1 MGSARVLF
9 TQKDST
15 IESTIGRLAQCHPQ
29 PSVSAQCTP
38 RSDAFGIL
46 TSASS
51 SSSSCIGPHRPSA
64 RCQWGA
70 PHASCSLMLQTGINL
85 AHRSAGINHTRRQW
99 GYTAR
104 APCSSSSRRGLPR
117 TPVSGDETTHA
128 ASGDYH
134 SRLSL
139 LDEGGDYLTH
149 RSAGIN
155 HSRRQWGLP
164 RTPQPLDAGG
174 DYLTHRSAGT
184 KPSRRQWGLPLSPQS
199 SLVQAGITSH
209 TGQRG

>member
-1 MGSARVLF
+1 MIVHCLIFCGHKRRDDRWDPRVCCSP
-9 TQKDST
+9 QKDST

-70 PHASCSLMLQTGINL
+70 PHASCSLLLQAGINL

-99 GYTAR
+99 GYTTR
-104 APCSSSSRRGLPR
+104 APGFSLSRRGLPR

-128 ASGDYH
+128 ARGDYH

-139 LDEGGDYLTH
+139 LM
-149 RSAGIN
+149 
-155 HSRRQWGLP
+155 
-164 RTPQPLDAGG
+164 
-174 DYLTHRSAGT
+174 
-184 KPSRRQWGLPLSPQS
+184 
-199 SLVQAGITSH
+199 QAGITSH